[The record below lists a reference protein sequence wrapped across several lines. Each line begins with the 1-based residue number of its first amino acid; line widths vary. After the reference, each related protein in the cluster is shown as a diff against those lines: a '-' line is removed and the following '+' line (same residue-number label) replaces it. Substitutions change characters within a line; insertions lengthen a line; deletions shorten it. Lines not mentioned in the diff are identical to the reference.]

1 MVGEGQDGE
10 QVVVYLRQAQPSQRC
25 GDDGLSKTGVDGV
38 GGGGGLSHLC
48 DQFCVGFAAP
58 GIISG
63 RHCRLRGLRTVLVN
77 SSASTSLAVRIS
89 YQSQDLWA

>member
-1 MVGEGQDGE
+1 MTDGVLPAGIAGVVDPVVGVGQDGE
-10 QVVVYLRQAQPSQRC
+10 QVVVDLGQAQPSQRC
-25 GDDGLSKTGVDGV
+25 GDDGLSKTGFEGV

-63 RHCRLRGLRTVLVN
+63 RHCRGL
-77 SSASTSLAVRIS
+77 
-89 YQSQDLWA
+89 